1 MNNRLLPKSVELAD
15 SISILGSPKL
25 LELESEIRCLVWNI
39 YKARR
44 SNWRN
49 DFNELCTDRH
59 LVLLQEA
66 VTNAPTDSVFD
77 LCERYE
83 WVMAGSHQHP
93 VSRIIT
99 GVKTGCVATAGHR
112 QVHRSNFCEPVVK
125 TQKLLLETHY
135 ALANCNHTLMVL
147 NMHAINFVSVM
158 KYVDQLDQLSAALAE
173 HSGPVILAG
182 DFNTWN
188 PKRLSHFKRVAS
200 SAGLSE
206 ACMTRRSKIQH
217 LHQHLD
223 HVFYRGLS
231 LSSVESLQHISS
243 SDHAP
248 ITATFCI
255 EKDQL

>member
-1 MNNRLLPKSVELAD
+1 LNNRLLPKSVELAE
-15 SISILGSPKL
+15 SIQLLGSPKL
-25 LELESEIRCLVWNI
+25 NELDSVIRCLVWNI

-44 SNWRN
+44 SNWQV
-49 DFNELCTDRH
+49 DFDALCANRD

-66 VTNAPTDSVFD
+66 VTNAPTDGVFEF
-77 LCERYE
+77 CNRYE

-93 VSRIIT
+93 VSGVVT
-99 GVKTGCVATAGHR
+99 GVKTGCTAKAAR
-112 QVHRSNFCEPVVK
+112 REVYRSNYSEPVVK

-135 ALANCNHTLMVL
+135 ELANCHSTLMVL

-158 KYVDQLDQLSAALAE
+158 KFVDQLDQLSAALAG

-188 PKRLSHFKRVAS
+188 PKRLKYFRRAAS
-200 SAGLSE
+200 GAELSE
-206 ACMTRRSKIQH
+206 ASMTRRSKLQH
-217 LHQHLD
+217 LNQHLD

-231 LSSVESLQHISS
+231 LRSVESLQHVSS

-248 ITATFCI
+248 ITATFCV
-255 EKDQL
+255 EKG